1 MLLVSWWCSLSV
13 SVTAGEDTELQMGIS
28 TEGTTLEGE
37 FLGAESTSC
46 GYMLK
51 LGTIVSRDG
60 MRAVTKW
67 DPKQSKCHHTGPQAE
82 SVSPHWTPGRIS
94 VTQRESEPCHEIEA
108 RMYCVRTLDLE

>member
-1 MLLVSWWCSLSV
+1 
-13 SVTAGEDTELQMGIS
+13 MGVS
-28 TEGTTLEGE
+28 TEGTKLEGE

-67 DPKQSKCHHTGPQAE
+67 DPKKSKCLASGVWLP
-82 SVSPHWTPGRIS
+82 
-94 VTQRESEPCHEIEA
+94 
-108 RMYCVRTLDLE
+108 